1 MIRAYWKLIFP
12 NTRYD
17 MSAIL
22 NLMFIGGIR
31 FIFVLIGKVIMG
43 FILLFYYYALLLLI
57 WK

>member
-1 MIRAYWKLIFP
+1 MSLLEINLSE
-12 NTRYD
+12 TRYD
-17 MSAIL
+17 MLAVL

-31 FIFVLIGKVIMG
+31 FIFVLIEKVIMG